1 MKIRIKGNSIRL
13 RVTQTEVLDFA
24 KLGVLQETTELPGES
39 LVYRLQRSKSLQYMK
54 ADFSANTLTVYIPE
68 SMASLWVNNNEVG
81 CAFNMPLSNGREL
94 ALLVEK
100 DFVCLDSSAEDQSDN
115 FPNPN
120 TVC

>member
-13 RVTQTEVLDFA
+13 RITQTEVQNFA
-24 KLGVLQETTELPGES
+24 KLGVLQESTELPGAS
-39 LVYRLQRSKSLQYMK
+39 LVYRLQQSKSIQQMT

-68 SMASLWVNNNEVG
+68 PMATQWVNSNEVG
-81 CAFNMPLSNGREL
+81 CAFNIPLSNGREL

-100 DFVCLDSSAEDQSDN
+100 DFVCLDNTAEDQSDN

>member
-13 RVTQTEVLDFA
+13 RITQTEVQNFA
-24 KLGVLQETTELPGES
+24 KLGVLQESTELPGAS
-39 LVYRLQRSKSLQYMK
+39 LVYRLQQSNSLQQMT

-68 SMASLWVNNNEVG
+68 PMATQWVNSNEVG
-81 CAFNMPLSNGREL
+81 YAFNMPLSNGREL

-100 DFVCLDSSAEDQSDN
+100 DFVCLDNTAEDQSDN